1 MEGFIFIVCL
11 KKKIINQFKIDNEKI
26 SEPFINNNNMF
37 VIKDNAIIRIR

>member
-11 KKKIINQFKIDNEKI
+11 KKIINQFKIDNEKI